1 MGNKIVQGKIF
12 KFIIMII
19 KCLIFIILFNFV
31 LNAQGVRILPLGDSI
46 TRDSF
51 SADPRPDS
59 LLTGYRQPLWLLLQT
74 AGYKIDFIG
83 SDSAGYGAVPEF
95 DSDNAGFP
103 GYTTLQILN
112 LIKTGNDRLGNAI
125 TDGPYLNYY
134 TPDIILLHIGTNN
147 LDTTTSYLE
156 DLLNYIDEF
165 EDSTNTQIWVILAK
179 IINRV
184 PNSSISTTFNNNIQK
199 MFERRVS
206 NGDKLKI
213 VDMENDAGFIY
224 NIDTTA
230 PYSDGDMFDYLHP
243 NKSGNIKMANLFY
256 DTLKVLLDNL
266 SLVRLEK
273 FYPVVN
279 QDSVILAW
287 ETTLELN
294 NYGFE
299 IERTT
304 PNSGVWEKIGFTEG
318 TGNSFNNQWYAF
330 IDNNLDPINKVY
342 RYRLKQID
350 YNGNYR
356 YLGELVT
363 GIIYTG
369 IIDSHYLPD
378 NYELSQ
384 NYPNPFNPSTK
395 IRFQVPKTG
404 FVTLKIYNTLGKEI
418 ATLVNE
424 EKQPGNYEI
433 TWNASNLPSGIYF
446 YRITTGNFLDTKKM
460 LLLK

>member
-1 MGNKIVQGKIF
+1 MGIRYLF
-12 KFIIMII
+12 Y
-19 KCLIFIILFNFV
+19 IIL
-31 LNAQGVRILPLGDSI
+31 LNCFIYAQEVRILPLGDSI

-59 LLTGYRQPLWLLLQT
+59 ELTGYRQPLWLLLQT

-83 SDSAGYGAVPEF
+83 SDSAGYGAVPKF
-95 DSDNAGFP
+95 DPDNAGFP
-103 GYTTLQILN
+103 GYTKSQILN
-112 LIKTGNDRLGNAI
+112 LITTGKDRLGSAV

-147 LDTTTSYLE
+147 LDTTTSHLE
-156 DLLNYIDEF
+156 DLLNYIDDF

-179 IINRV
+179 IINSV
-184 PNSSISTTFNNNIQK
+184 PYSSITTTYNENIQK

-213 VDMENDAGFIY
+213 VDMENDAGLIY
-224 NIDTTA
+224 NIDTTV
-230 PYSDGDMFDYLHP
+230 PYSDGDMFNDLHP
-243 NKSGNIKMANLFY
+243 NNSGNIKMANLFY
-256 DTLKVLLDNL
+256 DTLRVLLDNL

-287 ETTLELN
+287 ETRLELN

-304 PNSGVWEKIGFTEG
+304 PNNGVWENLGFTEG
-318 TGNSFNNQWYAF
+318 SGNSFSHEWYAF
-330 IDNNLDPINKVY
+330 IDNTLNPIYKVY
-342 RYRLKQID
+342 KYRLKQID

-356 YLGELVT
+356 YLGEIVT
-363 GIIYTG
+363 GITYTDITDFPNYPG
-369 IIDSHYLPD
+369 

-384 NYPNPFNPSTK
+384 NYPNPFNPSTN
-395 IRFQVPKTG
+395 IRFQISKTE
-404 FVTLKIYNTLGKEI
+404 FVVLKIFNTLGKEI

-433 TWNASNLPSGIYF
+433 TWDASDLPSGIYF
-446 YRITTGNFLDTKKM
+446 YQIRSGDYIETKKM
-460 LLLK
+460 LLIK